1 MSYEVVNEKLK
12 LEACNIEDLTSDQV
26 ETFLKLWNDGASINT
41 LVLFA
46 KKDMTVV
53 LNKDHPKYDYYKGF
67 TEDYLQYGEKYK
79 LPKVPE
85 GMKEVVNGLDRIMA
99 KRKCAEVF
107 SILGYCTLNC
117 EAAEM
122 IQKIFNK
129 YDGGVISLL
138 QIFNYGLIEG
148 KRMERARRK
157 KSVIARYE
165 VKM

>member
-1 MSYEVVNEKLK
+1 MSYEVINEKLK
-12 LEACNIEDLTSDQV
+12 LEACNIEDLRPDQV
-26 ETFLKLWNDGASINT
+26 DNFLKSWNDDASINT

-67 TEDYLQYGEKYK
+67 TEDYLQYDGKYK

-85 GMKEVVNGLDRIMA
+85 GMKEVVNVLDQIMT
-99 KRKCAEVF
+99 KRKSAEVF
-107 SILGYCTLNC
+107 KVLGYCTLNC

-122 IQKIFNK
+122 MQKIFNK
-129 YDGGVISLL
+129 YDSSIISLL

-157 KSVIARYE
+157 KSVID
-165 VKM
+165 